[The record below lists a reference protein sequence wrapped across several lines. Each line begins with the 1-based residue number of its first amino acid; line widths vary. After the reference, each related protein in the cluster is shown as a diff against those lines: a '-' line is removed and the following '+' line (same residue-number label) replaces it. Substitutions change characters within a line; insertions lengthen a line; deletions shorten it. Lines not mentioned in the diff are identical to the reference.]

1 MNPDVARAFAER
13 GHEIA
18 SHGWRWIDYHTVGI
32 DEERAQM
39 DLAIE
44 VIERLT
50 GQRPVGWYTGRNSPN
65 TARLVAE
72 NGGFLYH
79 SDSYCDDLPY
89 WETIGDRRNL
99 VIPYT
104 LDVNDMK
111 FGGFQGF
118 NSGDQYFAYLKDS
131 FDCLYE
137 ESGTTPRMMSIGLH
151 CRMAGKPGRIMALT
165 RFLDHVAAHDDVWVC
180 RRADIARHWHQ
191 NHAPKS
197 L

>member
-1 MNPDVARAFAER
+1 
-13 GHEIA
+13 
-18 SHGWRWIDYHTVGI
+18 
-32 DEERAQM
+32 
-39 DLAIE
+39 
-44 VIERLT
+44 
-50 GQRPVGWYTGRNSPN
+50 
-65 TARLVAE
+65 
-72 NGGFLYH
+72 
-79 SDSYCDDLPY
+79 
-89 WETIGDRRNL
+89 
-99 VIPYT
+99 
-104 LDVNDMK
+104 MK